1 MFIEINN
8 IVNVLV
14 YIQLIKLI
22 EGVFICKVKYNII
35 MVLVFYGYSYGYF
48 FFKNMLIFLF
58 VDLC

>member
-8 IVNVLV
+8 IVNVFV

-22 EGVFICKVKYNII
+22 KGVFICKLNYNII
-35 MVLVFYGYSYGYF
+35 MVLVFYSYSYGYF
-48 FFKNMLIFLF
+48 FFKNMLIFVF

>member
-8 IVNVLV
+8 IVNVFV

-22 EGVFICKVKYNII
+22 KGVYICKVKYNII
-35 MVLVFYGYSYGYF
+35 MVLVFYGYGYF
-48 FFKNMLIFLF
+48 FFKNMLIFVF

>member
-8 IVNVLV
+8 IVNVFV

-22 EGVFICKVKYNII
+22 KGVYICKVKYNNI
-35 MVLVFYGYSYGYF
+35 MVLVFYGYGYF